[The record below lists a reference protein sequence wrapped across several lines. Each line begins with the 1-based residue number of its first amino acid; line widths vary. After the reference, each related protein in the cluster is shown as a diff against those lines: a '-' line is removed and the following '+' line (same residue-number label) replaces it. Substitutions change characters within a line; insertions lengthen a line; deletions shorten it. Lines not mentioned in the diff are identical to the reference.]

1 MNATAAAV
9 HAAIAEAAK
18 ASGAIVR
25 IQPEEFRRL
34 LQKAPEPLVVVQEG
48 GIFSTKYRYL
58 MGYKGLIFYTSSK
71 EQLGLPSG
79 ASLVKASRIW
89 IPGH

>member
-1 MNATAAAV
+1 MNATGAAV

-18 ASGAIVR
+18 ANGAIVR

-34 LQKAPEPLVVVQEG
+34 LQKAQEPLVVVHEG
-48 GIFSTKYRYL
+48 GMFSTKYEYL
-58 MGYKGLIFYTSSK
+58 MGFKGLVFFTSSK

-79 ASLVKASRIW
+79 ASVVKATRIW
-89 IPGH
+89 IPGR